1 MCLCGVCVCVC
12 VRWRTCCSPNST
24 SSARFTFQF
33 NSSSPTFMRLS
44 SAIARSRVSRSFRST
59 FLKASYRQ
67 SSSQLECV
75 ITRLRY
81 YCARC
86 TNLRGMIFVDFCSHK
101 LFSGWRNGRAFA
113 RDPKGGAFES
123 RPVRFQTTAL
133 ANVTLAQFILNG
145 LRTVIFS
152 MTASCTEMRQLQDCC
167 LRGPYSAYWTQI
179 SHQNRPQ
186 RSSTIHDLDHEL

>member
-1 MCLCGVCVCVC
+1 MSRGCYAENGPVELELNRGYRWCTRVQDIASAADVCVCF
-12 VRWRTCCSPNST
+12 RWRTCCSPNST

-33 NSSSPTFMRLS
+33 NSSSPTFMRS
-44 SAIARSRVSRSFRST
+44 NSDIARSRVSRSFRST

-113 RDPKGGAFES
+113 RDPKGRGFES
-123 RPVRFQTTAL
+123 RPVRLQVTAL
-133 ANVTLAQFILNG
+133 A
-145 LRTVIFS
+145 
-152 MTASCTEMRQLQDCC
+152 ASC
-167 LRGPYSAYWTQI
+167 
-179 SHQNRPQ
+179 SHACASVTKQ
-186 RSSTIHDLDHEL
+186 